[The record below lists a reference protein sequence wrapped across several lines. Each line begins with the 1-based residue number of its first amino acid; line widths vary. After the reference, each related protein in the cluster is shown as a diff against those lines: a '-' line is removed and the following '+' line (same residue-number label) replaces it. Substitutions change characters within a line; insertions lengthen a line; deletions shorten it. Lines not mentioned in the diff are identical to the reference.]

1 MEEKGL
7 KNYYGGPIF
16 SSAPYFLFSFKNQ
29 MAFLAADSSNSNV
42 DDILHLPLNGYAGNN
57 VGAETYAG

>member
-7 KNYYGGPIF
+7 KNYYGGRYF
-16 SSAPYFLFSFKNQ
+16 SSAPYFSFTFKNQ
-29 MAFLAADSSNSNV
+29 MVFLAADNSNSNA
-42 DDILHLPLNGYAGNN
+42 DGILHLPLNGYAGNN